1 MAYSSQ
7 FIRRSRWTTNKIGPP
22 ASSAPYNRSLR
33 LLDNND
39 EEAFR
44 LNRIAAEDG
53 MHDAV
58 LAMGWFY
65 LNGAGVERN
74 EDEAIRWYRKSAR
87 QGEPRAMF
95 SLGYIA
101 YFRKDYSDALK
112 WFERAL
118 CKNHHRSSFWIGKI
132 YWRGQGVDRDRK
144 RAQGYFAQAAQRKI
158 VEAQRA
164 IRFLAFVSSRK
175 TAKSD

>member
-1 MAYSSQ
+1 MAYFSQ
-7 FIRRSRWTTNKIGPP
+7 QIKGLRTPNKTGRLDWR
-22 ASSAPYNRSLR
+22 APYNRSLR

-39 EEAFR
+39 AEAFR

-65 LNGAGVERN
+65 LNGFGVEAD
-74 EDEAIRWYRKSAR
+74 EDEAIRWYRRSAR

-101 YFRKDYSDALK
+101 YRRKDFAEALK

-118 CKNHHRSSFWIGKI
+118 SKNHHRSGFWIGKI
-132 YWRGQGVDRDRK
+132 YWRGQEVDRDPK
-144 RAQGYFAQAAQRKI
+144 RAQGYFARAAQREV

-164 IRFLAFVSSRK
+164 IRFLAFL
-175 TAKSD
+175 SDHKRATSD

>member
-1 MAYSSQ
+1 MAYLSQ
-7 FIRRSRWTTNKIGPP
+7 HIKGSRTPNKTGRLDY
-22 ASSAPYNRSLR
+22 SAPYNRSLR

-39 EEAFR
+39 VEAFR

-58 LAMGWFY
+58 LAMGWYY
-65 LNGAGVERN
+65 LNGVGVEAD
-74 EDEAIRWYRKSAR
+74 EDEAIRWHRRSAR

-101 YFRKDYSDALK
+101 YFRKDYSEALQ

-118 CKNHHRSSFWIGKI
+118 AKNHHRSSFWIGKI
-132 YWRGQGVDRDRK
+132 YWRGQGVDRDRR
-144 RAQGYFAQAAQRKI
+144 RAQSYFAKAAQRK
-158 VEAQRA
+158 VAEAQRA
-164 IRFLAFVSSRK
+164 IRFLAFLSGRNRA
-175 TAKSD
+175 TSD

>member
-1 MAYSSQ
+1 MAYFSQ
-7 FIRRSRWTTNKIGPP
+7 HVKGSRAPNKTGRIDWR
-22 ASSAPYNRSLR
+22 APYNSSLR

-39 EEAFR
+39 AEAFR
-44 LNRIAAEDG
+44 LTRIAAEDG

-58 LAMGWFY
+58 LAMGWLY
-65 LNGAGVERN
+65 LNGVGVEAD
-74 EDEAIRWYRKSAR
+74 EDEAIRWYRRSAR

-101 YFRKDYSDALK
+101 YFRRDYSEALK

-118 CKNHHRSSFWIGKI
+118 GKNHHRSSFWIGKI
-132 YWRGQGVDRDRK
+132 YWRGQGVERDRK
-144 RAQGYFAQAAQRKI
+144 RARSYFAQAAQKKV

-164 IRFLAFVSSRK
+164 IRFLAFLSGRK
-175 TAKSD
+175 RTNTD

>member
-1 MAYSSQ
+1 MAFFGQ
-7 FIRRSRWTTNKIGPP
+7 HIKGSRTPNKTGRIDWR
-22 ASSAPYNRSLR
+22 ASYNRSLR

-39 EEAFR
+39 AEAFR

-65 LNGAGVERN
+65 LNGVGVEAN
-74 EDEAIRWYRKSAR
+74 DDEAIRWYRKSAR

-95 SLGYIA
+95 SLGYVA
-101 YFRKDYSDALK
+101 YFRKDYSEALK
-112 WFERAL
+112 WFELAL
-118 CKNHHRSSFWIGKI
+118 GKNHHRSSFWIGKI

-144 RAQGYFAQAAQRKI
+144 RARSYFAQAAQRKV

-164 IRFLAFVSSRK
+164 IRFLAFLSGRRRATSN
-175 TAKSD
+175 

>member
-1 MAYSSQ
+1 MAYLSQ
-7 FIRRSRWTTNKIGPP
+7 HIKGSRTPNKTGRLDY
-22 ASSAPYNRSLR
+22 SAPYNRSLR

-39 EEAFR
+39 AEAFR
-44 LNRIAAEDG
+44 LTRIAAEDG

-65 LNGAGVERN
+65 LNGVGVEADEN
-74 EDEAIRWYRKSAR
+74 EAIRWYRKSAR

-101 YFRKDYSDALK
+101 YFRNDYSEAII

-118 CKNHHRSSFWIGKI
+118 SKNHHRSNFWIGKM
-132 YWRGQGVDRDRK
+132 YWRGQGLERDRK
-144 RAQGYFAQAAQRKI
+144 RAQSYFARAAQER
-158 VEAQRA
+158 VLEAQRA
-164 IRFLAFVSSRK
+164 IRFLAFLSGRK
-175 TAKSD
+175 RAKSD

>member
-1 MAYSSQ
+1 M
-7 FIRRSRWTTNKIGPP
+7 
-22 ASSAPYNRSLR
+22 
-33 LLDNND
+33 
-39 EEAFR
+39 
-44 LNRIAAEDG
+44 NRIAAEDG

-58 LAMGWFY
+58 LAMGWCY

-118 CKNHHRSSFWIGKI
+118 GKNHHRSSFWIGKI

>member
-1 MAYSSQ
+1 M
-7 FIRRSRWTTNKIGPP
+7 
-22 ASSAPYNRSLR
+22 NRM
-33 LLDNND
+33 
-39 EEAFR
+39 
-44 LNRIAAEDG
+44 AAEDG

-65 LNGAGVERN
+65 LNGVGVEPN

-101 YFRKDYSDALK
+101 YVRRDYSDALI
-112 WFERAL
+112 WFDRAAK
-118 CKNHHRSSFWIGKI
+118 KNHYRSLFWIGKM
-132 YWRGQGVDRDRK
+132 YWRGQEVARDRK
-144 RAQGYFAQAAQRKI
+144 RARALFAQAAEKKV

-164 IRFLAFVSSRK
+164 IRYLGHLATCRKSVSG
-175 TAKSD
+175 

>member
-1 MAYSSQ
+1 MP
-7 FIRRSRWTTNKIGPP
+7 NKMGRPDP
-22 ASSAPYNRSLR
+22 WAPYNRSLR
-33 LLDNND
+33 LPDNND
-39 EEAFR
+39 AEAFR
-44 LNRIAAEDG
+44 LNRVAAEDG

-65 LNGAGVERN
+65 LNGAGVEAD
-74 EDEAIRWYRKSAR
+74 EDEAIRWYRRSAR

-101 YFRKDYSDALK
+101 YFRKDYSEALK

-118 CKNHHRSSFWIGKI
+118 GKNHHRSSFWIGKI

-144 RAQGYFAQAAQRKI
+144 RAQSYFAQAAQRKV

-164 IRFLAFVSSRK
+164 IRFLAFLSGRRR
-175 TAKSD
+175 ANSD

>member
-1 MAYSSQ
+1 MAHFSQ
-7 FIRRSRWTTNKIGPP
+7 HVKGSRMPNKMGRPDP
-22 ASSAPYNRSLR
+22 WAPYNRSLR
-33 LLDNND
+33 LPDNND
-39 EEAFR
+39 AEAFR
-44 LNRIAAEDG
+44 LNRVAAEDG

-65 LNGAGVERN
+65 LNGAGVEAD
-74 EDEAIRWYRKSAR
+74 EDEAIRWYRRSAR

-101 YFRKDYSDALK
+101 YFRKDYSEALK

-118 CKNHHRSSFWIGKI
+118 GKNHHRSSFWIGKI

-144 RAQGYFAQAAQRKI
+144 RAQSYFAQAAQRKV

-164 IRFLAFVSSRK
+164 IRFLAFLSGRRR
-175 TAKSD
+175 ANSD

>member
-1 MAYSSQ
+1 MAYFSQ
-7 FIRRSRWTTNKIGPP
+7 QIKGSRIPNKTGRVDWG
-22 ASSAPYNRSLR
+22 APYNRSLR
-33 LLDNND
+33 LIDNND
-39 EEAFR
+39 AEAFR

-65 LNGAGVERN
+65 LNGFGVEADK
-74 EDEAIRWYRKSAR
+74 DEAIRWYRRSAR

-101 YFRKDYSDALK
+101 YFRKDYSEALK

-118 CKNHHRSSFWIGKI
+118 EKNHHRSGYWIGKI
-132 YWRGQGVDRDRK
+132 YWRGRSVDRDRK
-144 RAQGYFAQAAQRKI
+144 RAQSYFAQAAQRKV

-164 IRFLAFVSSRK
+164 VRFFAFLSGRK
-175 TAKSD
+175 RANSG

>member
-1 MAYSSQ
+1 MAYSDQ
-7 FIRRSRWTTNKIGPP
+7 FVRRSRWTTNKIRPP

-44 LNRIAAEDG
+44 LNRIAAEAG

-65 LNGAGVERN
+65 LNGAGVEPS
-74 EDEAIRWYRKSAR
+74 EGEAIRWYRKSAR

-101 YFRKDYSDALK
+101 YVRRDYSDALI
-112 WFERAL
+112 WFERAAK
-118 CKNHHRSSFWIGKI
+118 KNHYRSLFWIGKMC
-132 YWRGQGVDRDRK
+132 WRGQGVERDRK
-144 RAQGYFAQAAQRKI
+144 RAGSYFAQAAQRK
-158 VEAQRA
+158 VEEAQRA
-164 IRFLAFVSSRK
+164 IRFLAFLTDRK
-175 TAKSD
+175 

>member
-1 MAYSSQ
+1 MAYFSQ
-7 FIRRSRWTTNKIGPP
+7 QIKGSRTPNKTGRLNP
-22 ASSAPYNRSLR
+22 SAPYNRSLR
-33 LLDNND
+33 LLDND
-39 EEAFR
+39 DAEAFR

-58 LAMGWFY
+58 PAMGWFY
-65 LNGAGVERN
+65 LNGFGVEAD
-74 EDEAIRWYRKSAR
+74 EDEAIRWYRRSAR

-101 YFRKDYSDALK
+101 YIRREYSEALK

-118 CKNHHRSSFWIGKI
+118 GKNHHRSGFWIGKI

-144 RAQGYFAQAAQRKI
+144 RAQSYFAQAAQRKV

-164 IRFLAFVSSRK
+164 IRFLVFLSGRK
-175 TAKSD
+175 KATSN

>member
-1 MAYSSQ
+1 MVAYFSQ
-7 FIRRSRWTTNKIGPP
+7 QIKGSRTPNRAARIDWR
-22 ASSAPYNRSLR
+22 APYNRSLR
-33 LLDNND
+33 LRDNND
-39 EEAFR
+39 AEAFR
-44 LNRIAAEDG
+44 LNRVAAEYG

-65 LNGAGVERN
+65 LNGVGVEAN
-74 EDEAIRWYRKSAR
+74 EDEAIRWYRRSAR

-101 YFRKDYSDALK
+101 YFRKDYSEALK

-118 CKNHHRSSFWIGKI
+118 GKDHHRSGFWIGKI

-144 RAQGYFAQAAQRKI
+144 RARSYFAQAAERKV

-164 IRFLAFVSSRK
+164 IRFLAFLSSCKR
-175 TAKSD
+175 AISG